1 MILGFTGVDSEDV
14 VAEAVVSVLERE
26 NARDFTLWPQLA
38 ESGLLSLPLPKRCG
52 EDTGLLEVSA
62 MLTELAT
69 DAVEVPALATFGF
82 GVLPLAEAAPKSV
95 TQRIFPA
102 VAQGAILTA
111 ALNEPGAPFV
121 ATPRT
126 VAVVEGGS
134 VRITGQKVCVPY
146 AGSARWILV
155 PTDCG
160 VAVVDSCAPGVR
172 CVRSPG
178 VSSAPEYSVYFEQAE
193 IPVEQLLI
201 DGAAPLQRL
210 ALATIGSVAN
220 GLLQGLLRLLTEHI
234 RIHRRFGLAPAEV
247 NAARR
252 EFEEVHDVSRL
263 LHTASRSANQLLSHR
278 RDHLEY
284 DERVRDELGTL
295 AHWITAQLPAA
306 MRKCHRLHGGPITAE
321 PFRRYHAQA
330 EDLVRWLGDDS
341 FPMFSALE
349 KAEPSRA

>member
-1 MILGFTGVDSEDV
+1 MGFTGVDSEDA

-26 NARDFTLWPQLA
+26 NARDFSLWPKLA
-38 ESGLLSLPLPKRCG
+38 ESGLLSVALPERCG
-52 EDTGLLEVSA
+52 EDTGLLEVSM

-69 DAVEVPALATFGF
+69 DAVQSPALATLGF
-82 GVLPLAEAAPKSV
+82 GVLPLAQAAPESLK
-95 TQRIFPA
+95 QRIFPA
-102 VAQGAILTA
+102 VAQGAIVTA

-126 VAVVEGGS
+126 VAVIEGGS
-134 VRITGQKVCVPY
+134 VRITGHKVCVPY
-146 AGSARWILV
+146 AESARWILV

-160 VAVVDSCAPGVR
+160 VAVVESRAAGVR

-201 DGAAPLQRL
+201 DGAASLRQL
-210 ALATIGSVAN
+210 AVATIGSVAD
-220 GLLQGLLRLLTEHI
+220 GLLKGLLRVLAEHI

-247 NAARR
+247 HAARR

-263 LHTASRSANQLLSHR
+263 LQTASRSANRLLSQR
-278 RDHLEY
+278 NDHPDY

-295 AHWITAQLPAA
+295 AHWIKAQLPAA
-306 MRKCHRLHGGPITAE
+306 MDRCHRLHGGTVTAE
-321 PFRRYHAQA
+321 PFRRYHAQV

-341 FPMFSALE
+341 LRIFSALE

>member
-1 MILGFTGVDSEDV
+1 MSFTGVDSEDA

-26 NARDFTLWPQLA
+26 NARDFTLWPKLA
-38 ESGLLSLPLPKRCG
+38 ESGLLSVALPKRCG

-62 MLTELAT
+62 MLTELAA
-69 DAVEVPALATFGF
+69 DAVQVPALTTFGF
-82 GVLPLAEAAPKSV
+82 GVLPLVEAAPKSL
-95 TQRIFPA
+95 TQRIFHA

-111 ALNEPGAPFV
+111 ALNEPDAPFV

-126 VAVVEGGS
+126 VAVIEGGS
-134 VRITGQKVCVPY
+134 VRITGHKVRVPY

-160 VAVVDSCAPGVR
+160 VAVVDSCAAGVK

-193 IPVEQLLI
+193 IPAEQLLI
-201 DGAAPLQRL
+201 DGGATLQRL
-210 ALATIGSVAN
+210 AVATIGSVAD
-220 GLLQGLLRLLTEHI
+220 GLLKGLLRVLTEHI

-247 NAARR
+247 RAARR

-263 LHTASRSANQLLSHR
+263 LQTASRSANQLLSHR
-278 RDHLEY
+278 DDHPGY

-306 MRKCHRLHGGPITAE
+306 MSKCHRLHGGPITAE
-321 PFRRYHAQA
+321 PFRRYYAQV

-341 FPMFSALE
+341 FPMFSALR
-349 KAEPSRA
+349 KAESSRA